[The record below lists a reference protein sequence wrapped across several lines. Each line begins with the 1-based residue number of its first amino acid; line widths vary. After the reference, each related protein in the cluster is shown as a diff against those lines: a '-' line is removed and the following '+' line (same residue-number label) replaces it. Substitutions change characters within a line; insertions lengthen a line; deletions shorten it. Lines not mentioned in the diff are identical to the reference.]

1 MFKIICTIAR
11 YAATLIVVSCFCSSF
26 ASAASDINGQAVLL
40 QDKYTRYKAEVVSV
54 QSQRVGQIPGTDTP
68 HTYQNITVKILNK
81 DKVGQ
86 QVQIENDYR
95 MMVPGDTF
103 YLDYTV
109 RTDGEALYIV
119 GEVYRLNAILFL
131 AGLFLVLVVWLGGW
145 QGVRSLLA
153 LVGSFLAIVYIL
165 FPGIIA
171 GYNPVLISSLLAIG
185 VLFFIMYVTH
195 GFNRMTTAAFLGCL
209 VTILITIVLSY
220 LAVLYT
226 KLSGFSSDDAVYLN
240 FNTAGT
246 INFQGLLLGGIII
259 GVMGIIDDIAIT
271 QASIV
276 AELRGLKE
284 KLSTQEI
291 FGRAMKVGRDHM
303 GAVVN
308 SLVLAYTGV
317 ALPLLLLI
325 YTSDVPL
332 VELLNQEILATELVR
347 TLVGSIGLVL
357 AVPIS
362 TILAVLVIK
371 KGDHA
376 HAHGGHSHSH

>member
-1 MFKIICTIAR
+1 MFKIISTINSYIGALV
-11 YAATLIVVSCFCSSF
+11 ATTFLVTSF
-26 ASAASDINGQAVLL
+26 ALAASDTSGQAVLL
-40 QDKYTRYKAEVVSV
+40 QDEYTRYKAEVVSV
-54 QSQRVGQIPGTDTP
+54 EGQRVAQIPGTNTP

-81 DKVGQ
+81 DKAGQ
-86 QVQIENDYR
+86 QVQIENDFR

-119 GEVYRLNAILFL
+119 GEVYRLDAILVL
-131 AGLFLVLVVWLGGW
+131 AALFLVLVVWLGGW
-145 QGVRSLLA
+145 QGIRSLLA

-171 GYNPVLISSLLAIG
+171 GYNPVLISGLLAIG

-276 AELRGLKE
+276 AELRALKE

-291 FGRAMKVGRDHM
+291 FTRAMKIGRDHM

-308 SLVLAYTGV
+308 SLVLAYAGV
-317 ALPLLLLI
+317 ALPLLLLV
-325 YTSDVPL
+325 YTSNVPL